1 MISLNKLAKFFEH
14 KEEIIEICK
23 EEDNIPKQLS
33 FDKVKECYPSFYKK
47 LEWFSGFNNIP
58 IKDSRKL
65 IIKINKFLSSEEWQT
80 YCKISSKEDASSFM
94 NLELKN
100 GRGVLISSNENY
112 FRICYPLVFKYWEAE
127 DNESWKSFMY
137 RVLHNIEAI
146 PKCPYCEN
154 KVELLSNTSGFA
166 KTCKEHRNLYMS
178 DKIKSMTP
186 EQKKAREEKRR
197 ATSLEKYGVDDPN
210 RSPIVRNKIKET
222 NIKKYGVGC
231 SFQAEEVKEKIKEG
245 NIRSHG
251 YDNPMKNPEIRER
264 VSQSNRETYNANKE
278 EKLRKSN
285 WKDKSEETIAILKD
299 PEVFRQTVLDH
310 YDMSV
315 KQLADFIGISSFMCL
330 KHLHQLGFENFI
342 SKSNSYSQPEEDMLA
357 YVKSLL
363 PNLSDN
369 EILRNNRTVISPKEL
384 DIYIPSMNIALEF
397 NGSYW
402 HSLEKLE
409 EKGGIDYHKD
419 KSVACSEKGIR
430 LLHIYEPDWEEDILK
445 QKEIIKEFIFNNFK
459 EDYELK
465 GDTLILHRPINNEK
479 LENIDCK
486 FIQLPFDFGY
496 YEYEGFK
503 VKNYLPPKKKDN
515 ATTEMYDA
523 GTLLYERI

>member
-1 MISLNKLAKFFEH
+1 MKLEELIEYIDKEKEIRELFESLSEIPKNYSFAK
-14 KEEIIEICK
+14 IEIGYPDIYERLVEFTSFADVDIK
-23 EEDNIPKQLS
+23 EA
-33 FDKVKECYPSFYKK
+33 
-47 LEWFSGFNNIP
+47 
-58 IKDSRKL
+58 RKL
-65 IIKINKFLSSEEWQT
+65 IIELMEFFSSEEWSL
-80 YCKISSKEDASSFM
+80 YSKISSKEDATAFLNIELTKKRGLYNKFRENSFR
-94 NLELKN
+94 KA
-100 GRGVLISSNENY
+100 
-112 FRICYPLVFKYWEAE
+112 FPKVFKYWEQKE
-127 DNESWKSFMY
+127 NETWESYIY
-137 RVLHNIEAI
+137 RILHNVENI
-146 PKCPYCEN
+146 PICPYCSKETFFIDKN
-154 KVELLSNTSGFA
+154 NGFA
-166 KTCKEHRNLYMS
+166 KTCRDHIFLNVAN
-178 DKIKSMTP
+178 KIKNLTP
-186 EQKKAREEKRR
+186 KQKRIKAEKKKA
-197 ATSLEKYGVDDPN
+197 TCLEKYGVDDPN

-315 KQLADFIGISSFMCL
+315 KQLADFIGISSAICL
-330 KHLHQLGFENFI
+330 RHLHQLGFENFI
-342 SKSNSYSQPEEDMLA
+342 SKSNSYSQPEEDMLS

-419 KSVACSEKGIR
+419 KSVACAEKGIR

-445 QKEIIKEFIFNNFK
+445 QKEIIREFIFNDFK

-465 GDTLILHRPINNEK
+465 DDTLILHRPINNEK
-479 LENIDCK
+479 LKNINCK

-503 VKNYLPPKKKDN
+503 VKDYLPPKKKDN

-523 GTLLYERI
+523 GIILYERI